1 MSRRK
6 GDWRDLLTT
15 YALALK
21 PNKICVGYLAVLYTL
36 FVLVV
41 ATFVYGLLMQLHL
54 VHPHTPLMASAD
66 DGTLLLLSNAWAG
79 GGLAMLH
86 LFLPLLNPFY
96 DGSIA
101 HFLLS
106 ILTYVALFF
115 AWSGAGGMISRLTAL
130 EYARD
135 DLPTLADAREMVRSR
150 RSAYFMAP
158 VWPLLFFVALAVL
171 CLLGGLVASIPYAG
185 RILLLPG
192 FPLLVITGILMVLL
206 VLFGFLSFGLMAPA
220 ISVGGKDALDG
231 WSTSYTYV
239 LWGSGRYICYTALAG
254 VIGLVSV
261 YVVGVLTHLLVSV
274 VIGGVNLGYAGAAP
288 WVNFAGGRPILD
300 VAGPGGYY
308 SAMQV
313 VMGVL
318 MLAVLVLPYA
328 YGVSFFFSAN
338 TVIFFLLRKHVDNIE
353 IEEIYEESEEE
364 GEEFQPEQAAVPEPP
379 SQPQGP
385 DTDEEIPP
393 EVAEEG
399 PPEPSEA
406 SGELPKEP
414 DVDKDRSMED

>member
-21 PNKICVGYLAVLYTL
+21 PNKIYVGYLAVLYTL

-41 ATFVYGLLMQLHL
+41 ATF
-54 VHPHTPLMASAD
+54 MASGE
-66 DGTLLLLSNAWAG
+66 DGALSLLANAWAG
-79 GGLAMLH
+79 GGRAMLH
-86 LFLPLLNPFY
+86 DVLPLLNPFY
-96 DGSIA
+96 DGTKA

-150 RSAYFMAP
+150 RAAYFMAP

-185 RILLLPG
+185 RILLFFPG
-192 FPLLVITGILMVLL
+192 FPLLAITGILMVLL

-254 VIGLVSV
+254 VIGLVSLR
-261 YVVGVLTHLLVSV
+261 VVGVLTHLLVSV
-274 VIGGVNLGYAGAAP
+274 VIGGVNLGYVASGP
-288 WVNFAGGRPILD
+288 WVNFAGGHPNVDII
-300 VAGPGGYY
+300 GPGGYY
-308 SAMQV
+308 SVMQC

-318 MLAVLVLPYA
+318 MLAVLLLPYA

-385 DTDEEIPP
+385 DADEEIPP

-399 PPEPSEA
+399 PPEPSGA

-414 DVDKDRSMED
+414 DVEKDRSMED